1 MVRKSKSFQRKKIKK
16 RSKSPK
22 KKHLSSKRRSPSH
35 HDGGI
40 FTNIYN
46 YIKHLFYIDERR
58 VFPESSSSLP
68 KSTPESSKVT
78 TQNKDTTEVTEESIF

>member
-1 MVRKSKSFQRKKIKK
+1 MVRKSKSFQRKKMKK

-22 KKHLSSKRRSPSH
+22 KKHLSPKRRSPSH

-46 YIKHLFYIDERR
+46 YFK
-58 VFPESSSSLP
+58 PQ
-68 KSTPESSKVT
+68 SSKIT
-78 TQNKDTTEVTEESIF
+78 TQNRDTTEVTEESIF